1 MAQVGFL
8 GAGRMG
14 RPMMQRL
21 IGAGHS
27 VRVHHR
33 FEWEKEEFTQD
44 GAEVTAQVDD
54 IARGADAV
62 VVNLFNDDQ
71 VKEILLAPGGLLEA
85 IEPGTVV
92 ILHTTSSPRT
102 SEQVEARL
110 AERGAAY
117 VDAAV
122 SGGPHNI
129 AAGEITL
136 FVGGSDEAWAKA
148 EPLLTSYGD
157 PILHLGPVGTG
168 MKVKLLNNAA
178 FGAHIG
184 VVSVLSELAGTL
196 GLDEASLYTAM
207 AHGSGSSAVVEMV
220 ARGGSARTFSR
231 STAEFVDKD
240 VHTAETLL
248 DELGAS
254 LDPFAALYQAGRDIR
269 GAEPTATGSRVD
281 ADPVPG

>member
-1 MAQVGFL
+1 MAQIGFL

-21 IGAGHS
+21 IAAGHS
-27 VRVHHR
+27 VRVHYR
-33 FEWEKEEFTQD
+33 TAQERSDFSAD
-44 GAEVTAQVDD
+44 GAEVTTEIGEVP
-54 IARGADAV
+54 RGADAV
-62 VVNLFNDDQ
+62 VVNLFSDDQ
-71 VKEILLAPGGLLEA
+71 VVELVLAEGGLVDA
-85 IEPGTVV
+85 VEPGTVV

-102 SEQVEARL
+102 SERIDARL
-110 AERGAAY
+110 RERGALY

-122 SGGPHNI
+122 SGGPHHI

-136 FVGGSDEAWAKA
+136 FVGAGEEAWARA
-148 EPLLTSYGD
+148 EPLLAAYGD

-184 VVSVLSELAGTL
+184 VVAVLAELARTL
-196 GLDEASLYTAM
+196 ELDESSLYRAIS
-207 AHGSGSSAVVEMV
+207 HGSGNSAVVGMV
-220 ARGGSARTFSR
+220 RLGGSARAFSQ

-248 DELGAS
+248 GELGAS
-254 LDPFAALYQAGRDIR
+254 LDPFASLYRAGRAIR
-269 GAEPTATGSRVD
+269 GTAD
-281 ADPVPG
+281 HDPVTP